1 MSLRPATATNWT
13 SSVFLS
19 IPETGDGYSEHK
31 PGRNEPQ
38 TKGPDRDR
46 NPEGQKQTGQE
57 ADDGDKAGEHAL
69 VWRQAQRG
77 EVGDRVVDEDGE
89 GAERPRGLYAADR
102 GQTSDDAADHDDGR
116 SGGRAA
122 PAQTGEQRRQIALP
136 AHCQNHS

>member
-38 TKGPDRDR
+38 TKGPDRDG

-69 VWRQAQRG
+69 VWRRG
-77 EVGDRVVDEDGE
+77 PR
-89 GAERPRGLYAADR
+89 RPGSNGRTAAADR
-102 GQTSDDAADHDDGR
+102 PAGPLPEPLAKGR
-116 SGGRAA
+116 
-122 PAQTGEQRRQIALP
+122 
-136 AHCQNHS
+136 